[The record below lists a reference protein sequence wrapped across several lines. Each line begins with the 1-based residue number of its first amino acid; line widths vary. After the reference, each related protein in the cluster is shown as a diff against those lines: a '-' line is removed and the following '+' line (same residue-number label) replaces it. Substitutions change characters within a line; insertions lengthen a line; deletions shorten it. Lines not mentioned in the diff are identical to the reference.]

1 MLGYRELRDSR
12 YYRDDPLVKRVL
24 GLNRLPE
31 VATISRTLAQAD
43 EQSVENLRRT
53 VRELVLERLKEL
65 ALWRVSLDFDGSVLS
80 THRRAEGVAAGYNKK
95 KKGTRSYY
103 PLFCT
108 LAQTGLIRPG
118 SLVSHVRALEE
129 RWISS

>member
-1 MLGYRELRDSR
+1 
-12 YYRDDPLVKRVL
+12 
-24 GLNRLPE
+24 
-31 VATISRTLAQAD
+31 
-43 EQSVENLRRT
+43 
-53 VRELVLERLKEL
+53 
-65 ALWRVSLDFDGSVLS
+65 VSLDFDGSVLS